1 MHTILRKIE
10 KFYHNVL
17 APVFRPRLWMPLAF
31 AVFAIMLVL
40 QAAFILPAT
49 RANEKELL
57 QRLESDALRLVKA
70 SFDVWSFPSA
80 DDMLRILDQNML
92 ISDLRGGWLFRAQD
106 TEGRIFGETPFL
118 TPTQALKESAVR
130 RHDPARHRLDLF
142 VSHEK
147 TALQFDLILRLDT
160 RRVFKSS
167 TVDIAWEL
175 LKAFLVAFI
184 GSCLMVPVIQFLV
197 VRPIE
202 DISESVTRSAENPAK
217 ADLHMFRS
225 ESQTE
230 IGEFG
235 RSIDSL
241 LKTMA
246 VIYRQ
251 QSESAHDYFDDCPM
265 AIMEFDEDGGLVSM
279 NGAAHEMFRGVS
291 NAELADSSFISCRFE
306 GDSNT
311 VTLFDSFS
319 GGSYVRKA
327 VISAAGVNTHTIIGA
342 RTANNDKGIARRH
355 IITIVE
361 IGADSDQ
368 TTGSGENESEAARQN
383 RELNRRVFELKQ
395 FLESC
400 MSIMNDGSFAEE
412 IEPQD
417 LTTIIQDWHEAAS
430 RGGSTHQEPP
440 LFQEIP
446 KVMGTPSGIES
457 ILRHALTYVCL
468 NSPIVS
474 PQIDV
479 QATRAENDTVRIF
492 VLDLRANL
500 DRASY
505 AAENHANSDAQ
516 LFVLALK
523 KLLKAEN
530 GSWIDVDRSNHANCV
545 AFQLPAAVED
555 TETDRQTA

>member
-1 MHTILRKIE
+1 MHTTLRKIE
-10 KFYHNVL
+10 NFHHNVL

-31 AVFAIMLVL
+31 AVFAITLVL

-49 RANEKELL
+49 RADEKELL

-80 DDMLRILDQNML
+80 EDILRILDQNML

-106 TEGRIFGETPFL
+106 VEGRIFGETPFL
-118 TPTQALKESAVR
+118 TPTQALQESAIR

-160 RRVFKSS
+160 RRVFKST

-175 LKAFLVAFI
+175 LKAFLIALI
-184 GSCLMVPVIQFLV
+184 GSCLMIPVIQFIV

-202 DISESVTRSAENPAK
+202 GISESVTHAAANPAK
-217 ADLHMFRS
+217 ADLQMSRS
-225 ESQTE
+225 ESRNE

-251 QSESAHDYFDDCPM
+251 QSESAHDYFDDCPL
-265 AIMEFDEDGGLVSM
+265 AIIEFDEEGALVSM
-279 NGAAHEMFRGVS
+279 NGAAHELFRGIS
-291 NAELADSSFISCRFE
+291 HAELADSSFISCRFE
-306 GDSNT
+306 EDSNT
-311 VTLFDSFS
+311 VTLFDSLS
-319 GGSYVRKA
+319 DGSYVRRA
-327 VISAAGVNTHTIIGA
+327 VISAAGVNTNAIIGA
-342 RTANNDKGIARRH
+342 RTAANDKGITRRH
-355 IITIVE
+355 IVTIVE
-361 IGADSDQ
+361 IGSDSEH
-368 TTGSGENESEAARQN
+368 SGETESEAVRQN

-400 MSIMNDGSFAEE
+400 MSIMNDGSSAGE
-412 IEPQD
+412 IEAQD
-417 LTTIIQDWHEAAS
+417 LKTIIQEWHEAAS
-430 RGGSTHQEPP
+430 RGGSTHHEPP
-440 LFQEIP
+440 LYQELP
-446 KVMGTPSGIES
+446 QVMGTSSGIES
-457 ILRHALTYVCL
+457 ILRHALTFVCL

-505 AAENHANSDAQ
+505 AAENHTNTDAQ

-530 GSWIDVDRSNHANCV
+530 GSWIDVDRNNHANCV

>member
-1 MHTILRKIE
+1 
-10 KFYHNVL
+10 
-17 APVFRPRLWMPLAF
+17 MPLAF
-31 AVFAIMLVL
+31 AVFAIILVL

-80 DDMLRILDQNML
+80 EDMIRILDQNML

-118 TPTQALKESAVR
+118 TPTQALKEAAVR

-175 LKAFLVAFI
+175 LKAFLVALI
-184 GSCLMVPVIQFLV
+184 GSCLMIPVIQFIV

-202 DISESVTRSAENPAK
+202 GISESVTRAATNPAK
-217 ADLHMFRS
+217 ADLQMSRS
-225 ESQTE
+225 ESRTE

-251 QSESAHDYFDDCPM
+251 QSESAADYIDDCPL
-265 AIMEFDEDGGLVSM
+265 AIMEFDEEGGLVSM
-279 NGAAHEMFRGVS
+279 NGAAKEMFRGIS
-291 NAELADSSFISCRFE
+291 HAELADSSFISCRFE
-306 GDSNT
+306 EDGNT
-311 VTLFDSFS
+311 VTLFDSLAS
-319 GGSYVRKA
+319 GSYVRKA
-327 VISAAGVNTHTIIGA
+327 VISAAGVNTHAIIGA
-342 RTANNDKGIARRH
+342 RTANNDEGIARRH
-355 IITIVE
+355 VITIVE
-361 IGADSDQ
+361 ISTDGDQ
-368 TTGSGENESEAARQN
+368 ISESGQSESQAARQN

-400 MSIMNDGSFAEE
+400 MSIMNDGSFAGE
-412 IEPQD
+412 IEAQD
-417 LTTIIQDWHEAAS
+417 LKTIIQDWHEAAS
-430 RGGSTHQEPP
+430 RGGSTHHEPP
-440 LFQEIP
+440 LYQELP
-446 KVMGTPSGIES
+446 QVMGTSSGIES
-457 ILRHALTYVCL
+457 ILRHALTFVCL

-505 AAENHANSDAQ
+505 AAENHTNTDAQ

-530 GSWIDVDRSNHANCV
+530 GSWIEVDRNNHANCV
-545 AFQLPAAVED
+545 TFQLPAAIED
-555 TETDRQTA
+555 AEADRQTA

>member
-1 MHTILRKIE
+1 MHKTFRKID
-10 KFYHNVL
+10 KFYQNVL
-17 APVFRPRLWMPLAF
+17 ATTFRPRLWMPLAS
-31 AVFAIMLVL
+31 AVFVIMLIL

-80 DDMLRILDQNML
+80 DDILRILDQNML
-92 ISDLRGGWLFRAQD
+92 ISDLRGGRLFRAQD

-118 TPTQALKESAVR
+118 TPIQALKESAVR
-130 RHDPARHRLDLF
+130 RHDPDGNRLDLF

-147 TALQFDLILRLDT
+147 SALQFDLILRLDT

-167 TVDIAWEL
+167 TIDIAWEL
-175 LKAFLVAFI
+175 LKALAIALI
-184 GSCLMVPVIQFLV
+184 GSLLMIPVVQFFV
-197 VRPIE
+197 ARPIE
-202 DISESVTRSAENPAK
+202 SISEAMTRAAEDPAN
-217 ADLHMFRS
+217 ADRQMSRT

-241 LKTMA
+241 LKTVA

-251 QSESAHDYFDDCPM
+251 QAESAHDYFEDCPL
-265 AIMEFDEDGGLVSM
+265 AILEFNEDGGLAST
-279 NGAAHEMFRGVS
+279 NDAALELFRGI
-291 NAELADSSFISCRFE
+291 NRAELADSSFISCRFE
-306 GDSNT
+306 GENNT
-311 VTLFDSFS
+311 ISLFDSLA

-327 VISAAGVNTHTIIGA
+327 VISAADTNIHAIIGA
-342 RTANNDKGIARRH
+342 RTANTDKGSAKRH

-361 IGADSDQ
+361 FGSD
-368 TTGSGENESEAARQN
+368 GELEGVTEAEAAHQTRD
-383 RELNRRVFELKQ
+383 LNRRVFELKQ

-400 MSIMNDGSFAEE
+400 MSIINDGSFEGE
-412 IEPQD
+412 VEPQD
-417 LTTIIQDWHEAAS
+417 LKPIIQDWHEAAS
-430 RGGSTHQEPP
+430 RGGSTHKDPP
-440 LFQEIP
+440 LFQELP
-446 KVMGTPSGIES
+446 QVMGTSSGIES
-457 ILRHALTYVCL
+457 IFRHALTFVCL

-479 QATRAENDTVRIF
+479 QASRAENDSVRIF

-500 DRASY
+500 DKASY
-505 AAENHANSDAQ
+505 ASEDHTNSESQ

-530 GSWIDVDRSNHANCV
+530 GSWIEVDRSNHANCV
-545 AFQLPAAVED
+545 AFQLPAAFDVA
-555 TETDRQTA
+555 ETDRETA